1 MTIIKA
7 GCVAAAVSILAIF
20 AQSQNAS
27 AEDMV
32 RVNISDHEMLNR
44 LARAMNV
51 DVGQIPLTVQVSI
64 RVAARVCGM
73 RPRDLAADDSG
84 ELANCDAMRVSRAF
98 RRAVRS
104 QLLPE

>member
-1 MTIIKA
+1 MKA
-7 GCVAAAVSILAIF
+7 GCVAVAVFLLAIPAD
-20 AQSQNAS
+20 AQNPPAN
-27 AEDMV
+27 DMV
-32 RVNISDHEMLNR
+32 RVNISDHQMLNR
-44 LARAMNV
+44 LARALHV
-51 DVGQIPLTVQVSI
+51 DVGRIPPTVLVPI